1 MRETGYYRVK
11 YNGQWN
17 IMLYMKNYGTGWICH
32 DGVAGEHV
40 DADFEEIIEE
50 TIHADPKA

>member
-40 DADFEEIIEE
+40 DSDFEEIIEE
-50 TIHADPKA
+50 TIHADPNT